1 MLLFLG
7 RSLSIDWYLPS
18 CYFLLLFPATLP
30 FFFCL
35 HKGNTRLNSAHE
47 THCIYVCSRCTYS
60 YLTQIRQSTCTHLAL
75 ITTHFISPPPPSF
88 FGGAVS
94 QHRFDLFALFARMF
108 KLVFLLFLITSQT
121 CSCHNNLLCTHNS
134 FSIQPL
140 LFNNNNNNNNPV
152 VFVPCCFLAVVVC
165 YLPSS
170 VSPPNYFDC

>member
-1 MLLFLG
+1 
-7 RSLSIDWYLPS
+7 
-18 CYFLLLFPATLP
+18 
-30 FFFCL
+30 
-35 HKGNTRLNSAHE
+35 LNSAHE

-75 ITTHFISPPPPSF
+75 ITTHFISPPPSF

-94 QHRFDLFALFARMF
+94 QHRFDLFALFARIF
-108 KLVFLLFLITSQT
+108 ELVFLLFLITTRT